1 MGYRATEG
9 LSAVIVFFSSW
20 FLVHVMCA
28 CVQRIERRLGRL
40 QVCFFFFVCT
50 SRV

>member
-1 MGYRATEG
+1 MGYRG
-9 LSAVIVFFSSW
+9 VKRGYRIFFLW